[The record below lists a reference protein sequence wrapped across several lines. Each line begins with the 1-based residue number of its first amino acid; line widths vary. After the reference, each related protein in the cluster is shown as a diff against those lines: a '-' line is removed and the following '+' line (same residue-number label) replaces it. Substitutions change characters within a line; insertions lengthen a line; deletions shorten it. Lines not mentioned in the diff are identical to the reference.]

1 MHDISNDAL
10 KDIIKDAVVESV
22 INEFSERSR
31 IGIEKYG
38 TTLEANNT
46 DDFLQHALEEA
57 MDFCLYIKKLQ
68 TQIKAKK
75 DARNI

>member
-1 MHDISNDAL
+1 MSE

-31 IGIEKYG
+31 IGIEMYG
-38 TTLEANNT
+38 TTLTDNNT

-68 TQIKAKK
+68 HQLK
-75 DARNI
+75 DQKPQ